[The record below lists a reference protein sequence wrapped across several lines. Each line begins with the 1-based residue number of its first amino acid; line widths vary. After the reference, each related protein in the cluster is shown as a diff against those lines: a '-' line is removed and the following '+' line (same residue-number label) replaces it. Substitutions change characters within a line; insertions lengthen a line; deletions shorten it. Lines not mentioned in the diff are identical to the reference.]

1 MATVPNPCGMPDEQY
16 ATLTVEEKRQCQIQA
31 EQAQQMRQQPQGGGM
46 SPGMA
51 MNFIPES
58 GGAAGGEAAA
68 GGGEAG
74 GAMAGMAAPAALA
87 AAIIANETYQN
98 KSGNRPEDFGD
109 HMTELATGEVLERDI
124 ERYLGDSKVAKHL
137 GRMGNPKGLAK
148 NMKQSLK
155 PWEWF
160 F

>member
-1 MATVPNPCGMPDEQY
+1 MAMMSNPCGMPDDQY
-16 ATLTVEEKRQCQIQA
+16 AALNDEQKQQCAIQA
-31 EQAQQMRQQPQGGGM
+31 QQAQQMRQQPQGGSGMM
-46 SPGMA
+46 SPSMA

-58 GGAAGGEAAA
+58 GGAAAG

-109 HMTELATGEVLERDI
+109 HMTELATGEVLERDV
-124 ERYLGDSKVAKHL
+124 ERYLGDSKVAKQL

>member
-1 MATVPNPCGMPDEQY
+1 MPDEQY

-58 GGAAGGEAAA
+58 GGAAAG

-87 AAIIANETYQN
+87 AAIVANETYQN

>member
-1 MATVPNPCGMPDEQY
+1 MPNPCNMPDEQY
-16 ATLTVEEKRQCQIQA
+16 AALNAEQKQQCEIQA
-31 EQAQQMRQQPQGGGM
+31 QRSQQMRQQQQGGGGM

-58 GGAAGGEAAA
+58 GGAAAG

-87 AAIIANETYQN
+87 AAIVANETYQN

-109 HMTELATGEVLERDI
+109 HMTELATGEVLERDV
-124 ERYLGDSKVAKHL
+124 ERYLGDSKVAKQL

-148 NMKQSLK
+148 NMKKSLK
-155 PWEWF
+155 PWEWLF
-160 F
+160 